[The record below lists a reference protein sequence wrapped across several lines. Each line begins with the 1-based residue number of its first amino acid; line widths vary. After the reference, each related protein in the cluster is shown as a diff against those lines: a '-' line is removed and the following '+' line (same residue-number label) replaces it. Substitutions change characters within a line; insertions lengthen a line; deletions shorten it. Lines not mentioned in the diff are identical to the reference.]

1 MGEVTTKPGHG
12 ATSARNVM
20 SSVVSDVP
28 DAIDETLRAEASFD
42 PGDGAASGA
51 PVPPAQRYRLG
62 AELGRGGMGRVV
74 EAFDVQLGRTVA
86 LKEVLPRGGSANIA
100 RRFAREVQL

>member
-1 MGEVTTKPGHG
+1 MGEPTKPGHG
-12 ATSARNVM
+12 ATPARNVV
-20 SSVVSDVP
+20 SSLVSD
-28 DAIDETLRAEASFD
+28 DTLRAEASLD
-42 PGDGAASGA
+42 PPESA
-51 PVPPAQRYRLG
+51 PTSQPLIAGERYQLG

-100 RRFAREVQL
+100 RRLARRVQPPARLEP